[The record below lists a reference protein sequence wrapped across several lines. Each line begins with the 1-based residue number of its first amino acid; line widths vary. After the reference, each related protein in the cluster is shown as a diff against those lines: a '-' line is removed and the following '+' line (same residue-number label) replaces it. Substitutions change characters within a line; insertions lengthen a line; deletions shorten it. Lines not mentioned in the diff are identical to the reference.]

1 MQPFTERFYS
11 AILDSIDCGVFTTD
25 LDYRITAFNR
35 AASLITGFTKKEA
48 VGSYCYEIFR
58 SNICQTDCVL
68 KKTFQKKRAI
78 SNVQVDILSK
88 SGKLVPVMTSTSL
101 LKNEKNE
108 IIGGIEMFRDIG
120 LIEELR
126 KEVKKQY
133 RYEDIVSKNYHI
145 LKIFDIL
152 PDIADSDANV
162 LIQGPSGTGK
172 ELFARAIHNTGK
184 QKDGPFIAVNCG
196 ALPDSLLESELFGYE
211 KGAFTDALRKKPGRF
226 ATARGGTIFLDEIGD
241 TSPALQVKL
250 LRVIQEKAF
259 EPLGS
264 VETLHTD
271 ARVIAATNKD
281 LYSLVQEGNFR
292 EDLYYRL
299 NVIKIDLP
307 PLRKRKEDI
316 PLLVDSFIRKYNRL
330 MSKEI
335 EGISE
340 DALAVLMNY
349 DYPGNIRELENIIE
363 HAFVMAKGRYIDI
376 HHFSDDLKKTI
387 VQRPPAGG
395 LELLEKDAIIHTLR
409 MFDGNKSQTA
419 EYLNIDRTTLW
430 RKMKKYGIAQ

>member
-1 MQPFTERFYS
+1 MQLFTERFYS

-35 AASLITGFTKKEA
+35 AASLITGFSKKEA
-48 VGSYCYEIFR
+48 VGSYCYEILR
-58 SNICQTDCVL
+58 SNICQTDCLL
-68 KKTFQKKRAI
+68 KKTFQKKHAI
-78 SNVQVDILSK
+78 SNIQVDILSK
-88 SGKLVPVMTSTSL
+88 SGKLVPVMISTNL
-101 LKNEKNE
+101 LKNEEND

-126 KEVKKQY
+126 KEVKKKY
-133 RYEDIVSKNYHI
+133 NYEDIASKNYHI

-184 QKDGPFIAVNCG
+184 KKDGPFIAVNCG
-196 ALPDSLLESELFGYE
+196 ALPDSLLESELFGHE

-226 ATARGGTIFLDEIGD
+226 AAACGGTIFLDEIGD

-264 VETLHTD
+264 VETVHTD

-281 LYSLVQEGNFR
+281 LYSLVQEGSFR

-307 PLRKRKEDI
+307 PLLDRKEDI

-330 MSKEI
+330 MNKEI

-340 DALAVLMNY
+340 DGLTVLMNY

-363 HAFVMAKGRYIDI
+363 HAFVMAKGKYIDV

-387 VQRPPAGG
+387 VQRPPEGG
-395 LELLEKDAIIHTLR
+395 LELLEKDAIVNTLR

-430 RKMKKYGIAQ
+430 RKMKKYGIA

>member
-1 MQPFTERFYS
+1 MQLFTERFYRE
-11 AILDSIDCGVFTTD
+11 ILDSIDCGVFTTD

-35 AASLITGFTKKEA
+35 AASLITGFSKKEA
-48 VGSYCYEIFR
+48 VGNFCYEILR
-58 SNICQTDCVL
+58 SNICHTDCLL
-68 KKTFQKKRAI
+68 KKTFQKKQAI
-78 SNVQVDILSK
+78 SNIQVDILNK
-88 SGKLVPVMTSTSL
+88 SGKIVPVMISSNL
-101 LKNEKNE
+101 LKNDDND

-120 LIEELR
+120 LIEQLR
-126 KEVKKQY
+126 KEVKKSY
-133 RYEDIVSKNYHI
+133 RYEDIVSKSYHI

-184 QKDGPFIAVNCG
+184 KKDGPFVAVNCG
-196 ALPDSLLESELFGYE
+196 ALPDSLLESELFGHE

-226 ATARGGTIFLDEIGD
+226 AAAHGGTIFLDEIGD
-241 TSPALQVKL
+241 TSPSLQVKL
-250 LRVIQEKAF
+250 LRVIQEKTF

-264 VETLHTD
+264 VETVHTN

-281 LYSLVQEGNFR
+281 LYSLVQEGGFR

-299 NVIKIDLP
+299 NVIKIELP
-307 PLRKRKEDI
+307 PLRERKEDI
-316 PLLVDSFIRKYNRL
+316 PLLVDSFIRKFNRL

-363 HAFVMAKGRYIDI
+363 HAFVMAKGKYIDAQ
-376 HHFSDDLKKTI
+376 HFSDELKKT
-387 VQRPPAGG
+387 VVKRQQEGG
-395 LELLEKDAIIHTLR
+395 LDLIEKDAIVTTLK

-430 RKMKKYGIAQ
+430 RKMKKYGITR